1 MFRYAVII
9 VGALILGIYILVL
22 ASRGTISGRF
32 RTVSLILLC
41 LFLLLAGAGLYTTQ
55 TRYSVQS
62 VQEEYSSQKSE
73 ILDHLS
79 ELFAEQKYSRA
90 RGLAEKYLQVND
102 PRLDAW
108 YRRSRE
114 AELLLQIEDL
124 PDTAYEERLDIWK
137 ELLDLTENDK
147 YAAKAQQV
155 RAHWREFQES
165 MLREQISSLPAGAI
179 AQRALGYEL
188 LKALAPGNVLYKQR
202 HRAYVQQVGGK
213 IEKTPWSNLCT
224 SREMDL
230 CQYVGYQIETVEGTT
245 RIDIR
250 TSEICG
256 VSWRPKGTL
265 ITRDGQT
272 APENGAYYFVHDW
285 EKDVVVL
292 INTAYVQ
299 VRDPFPQ
306 ISSRLVED
314 Q

>member
-9 VGALILGIYILVL
+9 VGALILGVYILVL

-32 RTVSLILLC
+32 RTVSLVLLC
-41 LFLLLAGAGLYTTQ
+41 LFLLLAGVGLYTTQ
-55 TRYSVQS
+55 TRYSVHS

-73 ILDHLS
+73 ILNQLS
-79 ELFAEQKYSRA
+79 QLYANQKYSQA
-90 RGLAEKYLQVND
+90 RELAEKYLQVND

-137 ELLDLTENDK
+137 ELLDLTEKDK

-155 RAHWREFQES
+155 RAKWRKFQES
-165 MLREQISSLPAGAI
+165 ILREQISSLPAGAI
-179 AQRALGYEL
+179 AQRALGYKL
-188 LKALAPGNVLYKQR
+188 LKGLAPGNVLYKQR
-202 HRAYVQQVGGK
+202 HRTYVQQVGSK
-213 IEKTPWSNLCT
+213 IEETPWSNLCT
-224 SREMDL
+224 SREMDP
-230 CQYVGYQIETVEGTT
+230 CQYVGYRVETVQGNA
-245 RIDIR
+245 RIQVR

-272 APENGAYYFVHDW
+272 APENGSYYIVHDW
-285 EKDVVVL
+285 EKELLVL

-299 VRDPFPQ
+299 ARDPFPE
-306 ISSRLVED
+306 ISSRLVKD